1 MALPMLVNNAECGPS
16 NGLQSLSKRFDQDR
30 GFYQDRVITDAAGS
44 SREGFRTHPSPAPYA
59 DQDAARFFSHG
70 SHTFNMKDVGASLP
84 SLGVL
89 QVQHRPQITNANW
102 ASDFLLH
109 RPASQGPQGASNDAV
124 THAPVSHI
132 PGPQNAQAW
141 TGMTL
146 RPSFVQPMPMH
157 NQTILPKPDQLSWD
171 REFATQEQSLSAS
184 LDQQVEPE
192 ASSIDQDELA
202 RTAGML
208 LDTIRDEQNPKF
220 KNSEFMGLMQQ
231 LRDREIIVEGNQMV
245 ENNTSYAPGSSS
257 SKGKGRAVEP
267 IPYSTG
273 GSYAPSFETTQTPTF
288 LPNHDNLLQQ
298 DDLDAY
304 LQRENADYMQ
314 FWKDVADTKA
324 SRIPPSTEWDHLQH
338 DWDHFEATNSGIRP
352 IEPYQFQHN
361 NPYLL
366 GDSTRIRQNNMQD
379 GQPLSIFESV
389 LELEAVVQRD
399 PSNAQA
405 WYDLGVKQ
413 QENEREQKAL
423 QALNMAVELD
433 PSHLSSW
440 LALAISHTNDGDRH
454 GTFTAIYDWARRN
467 ARYSDATESQ
477 LESLSSESAI
487 WDQNSSHQLI
497 DCLMTMARLGSSG
510 GVDADVQ
517 IALAVL
523 FNSNEDYEKAQDCF
537 RTALAVRPDDW
548 LLYNRVGATM
558 ANNGHAEE
566 ALDYYYRALEMN
578 PSYVRARFNLGISCI
593 SLKRYQEA
601 AQHILDALVLQ
612 ESDAAPDVDKLNDK
626 RGLMSRALWDS
637 LKTACLHMQRLD
649 LAILCDQ
656 RDLESFR
663 QRFAV

>member
-1 MALPMLVNNAECGPS
+1 MALPMLINNADCGPS

-30 GFYQDRVITDAAGS
+30 GFYQDRVITDAGS
-44 SREGFRTHPSPAPYA
+44 SREGFRSHPSQAPYA
-59 DQDAARFFSHG
+59 DQDATRFFSPAHDG
-70 SHTFNMKDVGASLP
+70 GHTFIMKDVEASLP
-84 SLGVL
+84 SLGAL
-89 QVQHRPQITNANW
+89 QVQHRSQITHANW

-109 RPASQGPQGASNDAV
+109 RPASQGPQGASNGAA

-132 PGPQNAQAW
+132 PGPQTW

-157 NQTILPKPDQLSWD
+157 NQTILPKPDHLSWD
-171 REFATQEQSLSAS
+171 REFATQEQSLSTS

-192 ASSIDQDELA
+192 VSAIDQDELA
-202 RTAGML
+202 RTAGLL

-220 KNSEFMGLMQQ
+220 KNSQFMGLMQQ
-231 LRDREIIVEGNQMV
+231 LRDRKITVEGNQMV
-245 ENNTSYAPGSSS
+245 ENDTSYAPGSSS

-267 IPYSTG
+267 IPYSIG

-324 SRIPPSTEWDHLQH
+324 DQIPPSTEWDHLQH
-338 DWDHFEATNSGIRP
+338 DWDRFEATNSGIRP
-352 IEPYQFQHN
+352 IEPYQFQYN

-366 GDSTRIRQNNMQD
+366 GDSTRIRQNS
-379 GQPLSIFESV
+379 LSIFESV

-399 PSNAQA
+399 PSNAKA

-454 GTFTAIYDWARRN
+454 GTFTAIYDWAKRN
-467 ARYSDATESQ
+467 GRYIDAIESQ
-477 LESLSSESAI
+477 LDKLSSETVT
-487 WDQNSSHQLI
+487 WDQSSSRQLI
-497 DCLMTMARLGSSG
+497 DCLMTMARMGSSDG
-510 GVDADVQ
+510 IDADVQ

-566 ALDYYYRALEMN
+566 ALNYYYRALEMN

-612 ESDAAPDVDKLNDK
+612 ESDAAPVVDKLNDK
-626 RGLMSRALWDS
+626 GGLMSRALWDS

-663 QRFAV
+663 ERFAV